1 MQHQTW
7 WIKDIDQIRN
17 FVNEMQNKRKQV
29 GMPALSLVVS
39 EAKDN
44 GWAWNLKVSMRMQP
58 PHVALPIYD
67 S

>member
-1 MQHQTW
+1 
-7 WIKDIDQIRN
+7 
-17 FVNEMQNKRKQV
+17 VNEMQNKRKQV

-44 GWAWNLKVSMRMQP
+44 GWAWNLKVSMRLQP